1 MLPGYQFWV
10 ETDRIRE
17 VLEEIDRD
25 EVKWRIMML
34 FNLAVHASIIDQQR
48 AFSVVSLPQL

>member
-34 FNLAVHASIIDQQR
+34 FNLVVHASIID
-48 AFSVVSLPQL
+48 

>member
-1 MLPGYQFWV
+1 V